1 VYRGDLM
8 ESGNGDYDE
17 GAVVKLEAD
26 LDASPRTLRF
36 FVDDREQPIFVTNIP
51 QAIHFVVCLCFSSSP
66 LSTIVDRSLLGEQQP
81 RMSRCGRWVSLLV
94 AEWLVRVRVTST
106 VTRDGL
112 TDTTIAP
119 FGMFRSDKLL
129 PSTPCFDCNF

>member
-1 VYRGDLM
+1 VHHDNLGAK
-8 ESGNGDYDE
+8 GNEAYGE

-36 FVDDREQPIFVTNIP
+36 FVDDREQPMFVTNIP

-66 LSTIVDRSLLGEQQP
+66 LSAVLDRSMLGERQGW
-81 RMSRCGRWVSLLV
+81 MSHCGRWLNSLV
-94 AEWLVRVRVTST
+94 AEWMGRVRVTSK

-112 TDTTIAP
+112 TNI
-119 FGMFRSDKLL
+119 
-129 PSTPCFDCNF
+129 TPA